1 VEDEPGSQGDGSEAG
16 ASNTKG
22 GVNMSGR
29 ITVHG
34 EGCYVNK
41 PAEVK
46 ETSTGKLYARFT
58 ALSSTDKKLPN
69 GQYEH
74 GPTNFK
80 NIEAWG
86 DHARYAEQNLSEGK
100 ASIDFVGVE
109 VVEEWVNK
117 DGGKKTITKV
127 KIWDKGGTLKLHE
140 KQSKPSEPSA
150 HEKSKANGYQPE
162 QIVREPEASEGED
175 DADIP
180 F

>member
-1 VEDEPGSQGDGSEAG
+1 
-16 ASNTKG
+16 
-22 GVNMSGR
+22 MSGR
-29 ITVHG
+29 ITIHG
-34 EGCYVNK
+34 EGCFVNK

-74 GPTNFK
+74 GPTEYW
-80 NIEAWG
+80 NITAWG
-86 DHARYAEQNLSEGK
+86 DHAHYAEQNLAEGK
-100 ASIDFVGVE
+100 ASIDFVGVFS
-109 VVEEWVNK
+109 VEEYTNR
-117 DGGKKTITKV
+117 DGEKKTARKV
-127 KIWDKGGTLKLHE
+127 MIWDKGGTLKLHE
-140 KQSKPSEPSA
+140 KQDKPYEPSQ
-150 HEKSKANGYQPE
+150 HERIKMNGYQPE

>member
-1 VEDEPGSQGDGSEAG
+1 
-16 ASNTKG
+16 
-22 GVNMSGR
+22 VNMSGR

-34 EGCYVNK
+34 EGCFVNK

-74 GPTNFK
+74 GPTEYW
-80 NIEAWG
+80 NITAWG
-86 DHARYAEQNLSEGK
+86 DHAHYAEQNLAEGK
-100 ASIDFVGVE
+100 ASIDFVGVFT
-109 VVEEWVNK
+109 VEEYTNR
-117 DGGKKTITKV
+117 DGEKKTARKV
-127 KIWDKGGTLKLHE
+127 TIWDKGGTLKLHD
-140 KQSKPSEPSA
+140 SKPAEPSA

-162 QIVREPEASEGED
+162 QIVREPEASEGDD
-175 DADIP
+175 DADMCP

>member
-1 VEDEPGSQGDGSEAG
+1 
-16 ASNTKG
+16 
-22 GVNMSGR
+22 MSGR

-74 GPTNFK
+74 GPTK
-80 NIEAWG
+80 YWNITAWG
-86 DHARYAEQNLSEGK
+86 DHAHYAEQNLSEGK
-100 ASIDFVGVE
+100 ASIDFVGVFT
-109 VVEEWVNK
+109 VEEYTNR
-117 DGGKKTITKV
+117 DGEKKTIRKV
-127 KIWDKGGTLKLHE
+127 TIWDKGGTLKLHD
-140 KQSKPSEPSA
+140 SKPAEPSA

-162 QIVREPEASEGED
+162 QIVREPEGED